1 MRIRH
6 HWYFLLVLICFA
18 CALSGT
24 PLLAQAG
31 ENKAQQPTGMQD
43 GNRRIPRQRNDI
55 AGIIG
60 RVQGKNA
67 QLPASVRVVLTNLSS
82 ATAPKNKATEL
93 PADTD
98 GIFRAALLGGTYS
111 LSVEA
116 PGFETFRKDDVV
128 LNAGEVLT
136 VEVMLQPS
144 ATSSAGPS
152 PAAPSDRHI
161 ASNNPPAESAE
172 APYRELSR
180 RADENL
186 AEINTSSIAPSND
199 QLFLARPDRW
209 KTSMPSWDRYQH
221 KGDYPYVLGHW
232 WDPFNRNKFKG
243 DYPVFGQQT
252 FFNFTGTSVTAFDWR
267 RLPTPSGVSTALPGN
282 PGFFGRGEQEFI
294 QETVRT
300 SFDLFHG
307 DTSFKPAD
315 WRIRV
320 TPAFNV
326 NQIWTRELAIV
337 NRDVR
342 AGRDRTDGHVGLQE
356 AFAELKL
363 KNIGPSYDFVSVRAG
378 IQQFT
383 SDFRGFVF
391 SEEQPG
397 VRIFGNLNSSRIE
410 YNAAYFNFLEK
421 DTNSGLNSFRRRD
434 QQVLIANLYYQDF
447 LKKGY
452 TAQISYHFN
461 KDDASVHFDENDFLE
476 RPAPI
481 GAVKPHNIR
490 SHYIGLT
497 GNGHVG
503 RFNLSNAFYQVL
515 GHDDLNPVA
524 GRYVSIDAQM
534 AAVELSYD
542 KDWMR
547 FRSSFFFASGSRDP
561 RSSVAR
567 GFDSIV
573 EAQTFAGGIFSFF
586 NREGIRLTGTGVALT
601 SPESFLPDLRASKEE
616 GQSNFVNPGIVLGN
630 VGADFDLTPKLRAVV
645 NANFMRFHRTQS
657 LELLLFQSNIKSS
670 IGADYSIGFIYR
682 PPLSENI
689 VLTGGVASLVPGE
702 GLRQIYTSK
711 TLVSGFTALKFQ
723 F

>member
-209 KTSMPSWDRYQH
+209 TTSMPSWDRYQR
-221 KGDYPYVLGHW
+221 KGEYPYVLGHW

-243 DYPVFGQQT
+243 DYPIFGQQT

-267 RLPTPSGVSTALPGN
+267 RLPTPSGVSAALPGSS
-282 PGFFGRGEQEFI
+282 GFFGRGEQEFI
-294 QETVRT
+294 EETVRT

-315 WRIRV
+315 WRIRI
-320 TPAFNV
+320 TPAFNI
-326 NQIWTRELAIV
+326 NQIWT
-337 NRDVR
+337 
-342 AGRDRTDGHVGLQE
+342 
-356 AFAELKL
+356 K
-363 KNIGPSYDFVSVRAG
+363 
-378 IQQFT
+378 
-383 SDFRGFVF
+383 
-391 SEEQPG
+391 
-397 VRIFGNLNSSRIE
+397 
-410 YNAAYFNFLEK
+410 
-421 DTNSGLNSFRRRD
+421 
-434 QQVLIANLYYQDF
+434 
-447 LKKGY
+447 
-452 TAQISYHFN
+452 
-461 KDDASVHFDENDFLE
+461 
-476 RPAPI
+476 
-481 GAVKPHNIR
+481 
-490 SHYIGLT
+490 
-497 GNGHVG
+497 
-503 RFNLSNAFYQVL
+503 
-515 GHDDLNPVA
+515 
-524 GRYVSIDAQM
+524 
-534 AAVELSYD
+534 
-542 KDWMR
+542 
-547 FRSSFFFASGSRDP
+547 
-561 RSSVAR
+561 
-567 GFDSIV
+567 
-573 EAQTFAGGIFSFF
+573 
-586 NREGIRLTGTGVALT
+586 
-601 SPESFLPDLRASKEE
+601 
-616 GQSNFVNPGIVLGN
+616 
-630 VGADFDLTPKLRAVV
+630 
-645 NANFMRFHRTQS
+645 
-657 LELLLFQSNIKSS
+657 
-670 IGADYSIGFIYR
+670 
-682 PPLSENI
+682 
-689 VLTGGVASLVPGE
+689 
-702 GLRQIYTSK
+702 
-711 TLVSGFTALKFQ
+711 
-723 F
+723 

>member
-1 MRIRH
+1 MGRFSVLKLWSLKRLYYGNTRSRPHRQGRTLEELGIESNASKMHIRH
-6 HWYFLLVLICFA
+6 HRYLLRVVTLMA
-18 CALSGT
+18 CVFTGAL
-24 PLLAQAG
+24 LMAQPPQS
-31 ENKAQQPTGMQD
+31 KAQNPASPQNENQ
-43 GNRRIPRQRNDI
+43 RIPRQPRDI

-60 RVQGKNA
+60 RVQGKNL
-67 QLPASVRVVLTNLSS
+67 QSPTSVRVVLTNTSSPSS
-82 ATAPKNKATEL
+82 AKNKTTEA
-93 PADTD
+93 PADAD
-98 GIFRAALLGGTYS
+98 GIFRAALPAGTYS

-116 PGFETFRKDDVV
+116 SGFEAFRKDDVV
-128 LNAGEVLT
+128 LNSGEVLT

-144 ATSSAGPS
+144 AASAVGHP
-152 PAAPSDRHI
+152 PAVGAQPSDRHI
-161 ASNNPPAESAE
+161 ASNNSALESAE

-186 AEINTSSIAPSND
+186 SEINASTIAPSND

-209 KTSMPSWDRYQH
+209 KTSMPSWDRYQR

-243 DYPVFGQQT
+243 DYPIFGQQT

-267 RLPTPSGVSTALPGN
+267 RLPVPSGVGSASPGEAE
-282 PGFFGRGEQEFI
+282 FFGRGGQEFI
-294 QETVRT
+294 EETVRT

-315 WRIRV
+315 WRIRI
-320 TPAFNV
+320 TPAFNI
-326 NQIWTRELAIV
+326 NQIWTRENGIV

-342 AGRDRTDGHVGLQE
+342 EGSSRTDGHVGLQE

-397 VRIFGNLNSSRIE
+397 VRIFGNLNSNRIE
-410 YNAAYFNFLEK
+410 YNGAYFNFLEK
-421 DTNSGLNSFRRRD
+421 DTNSGLNSFRRRN
-434 QQVLIANLYYQDF
+434 QQVMIANLYYQDF

-481 GAVKPHNIR
+481 GSVKPHNIR

-497 GNGHVG
+497 GNGHLG
-503 RFNLSNAFYQVL
+503 RFNVSNAFYQVL
-515 GHDDLNPVA
+515 GHDDLNPIA

-534 AAVELSYD
+534 AALEVSYD

-630 VGADFDLTPKLRAVV
+630 VGADFDLTPKMRAVV
-645 NANFMRFHRTQS
+645 HAKFMRFNRTQS
-657 LELLLFQSNIKSS
+657 VEILLF
-670 IGADYSIGFIYR
+670 
-682 PPLSENI
+682 
-689 VLTGGVASLVPGE
+689 
-702 GLRQIYTSK
+702 
-711 TLVSGFTALKFQ
+711 
-723 F
+723 